1 MIVVD
6 PRKLE
11 WVDPPRGYYLTK
23 VKQKVLWEDKRTGAT
38 MALVRFPVGVAD
50 KIHSHPEANQF
61 CWALGG
67 EWRAPDGVKRL
78 KDVLFFF
85 PKSERH
91 GATEFTEETAF
102 LFFWDGPPAPQVEE

>member
-1 MIVVD
+1 M
-6 PRKLE
+6 
-11 WVDPPRGYYLTK
+11 
-23 VKQKVLWEDKRTGAT
+23 KQKVLWEDKETGAT

-67 EWRAPDGVKRL
+67 EWMTPDRVRIGL

-85 PKSERH
+85 PRGERH
-91 GATEFTEETAF
+91 GATEFTEETTF
-102 LFFWDGPPAPQVEE
+102 LFYWDGPPAPQVGE

>member
-1 MIVVD
+1 
-6 PRKLE
+6 
-11 WVDPPRGYYLTK
+11 
-23 VKQKVLWEDKRTGAT
+23 VKQKVLWEDKETGAT

-67 EWRAPDGVKRL
+67 EWMTPDRVRIGL

-85 PKSERH
+85 PRGERH
-91 GATEFTEETAF
+91 GATEFTEETTF
-102 LFFWDGPPAPQVEE
+102 LFYWDGPPAPQVGE